1 MPRNGQFDDELASEL
16 AADSALPGQSIT
28 MLRRTILLFLA
39 LVSLAYLID
48 AQQQRSKRS
57 RRSSHHRRVTRKPLK
72 PPVTSFVTDSGGRE
86 LIIRLLDIGQGDAT
100 YIRNG
105 SSKVIIDGGPD
116 TAAFG
121 RYLDSLK
128 LNNST
133 IDVVI
138 LSHQHLDHYSGLREL
153 FKTSRHIRVLYF
165 FENKD
170 PAPAV
175 TLAEL
180 RDSIL
185 SRMDRDSLI
194 YRDTDDPCTNGRPI
208 CTITMNGGAKLHIMA
223 PLPMGDGPNNRS
235 TAVKLIGPDSGSF
248 TMWLVGDA
256 EREEI
261 AWFET
266 TGYNRNPGML
276 VNVLKADHHG
286 SCNGVTPRYLALTSP
301 QWAVA
306 SVGERNDYGHM
317 HTQAKKIY
325 RAAGVPWYRTDQNG
339 TITIRSPGTVGGGFT
354 ITPQSGGTDLDG
366 PSDRVSHQE
375 GCATGMR

>member
-1 MPRNGQFDDELASEL
+1 
-16 AADSALPGQSIT
+16 
-28 MLRRTILLFLA
+28 
-39 LVSLAYLID
+39 
-48 AQQQRSKRS
+48 
-57 RRSSHHRRVTRKPLK
+57 
-72 PPVTSFVTDSGGRE
+72 
-86 LIIRLLDIGQGDAT
+86 
-100 YIRNG
+100 
-105 SSKVIIDGGPD
+105 VIIDGGPD

-133 IDVVI
+133 IDAVI

-170 PAPAV
+170 PAAAV
-175 TLAEL
+175 TLGEL

-194 YRDTDDPCTNGRPI
+194 YRDTDDPCSNGRSI

-223 PLPMGDGPNNRS
+223 PLPTGGGPNNRS

-248 TMWLVGDA
+248 TMWLAGDA

-261 AWFET
+261 GWFET
-266 TGYNRNPGML
+266 TGYTRNPGMR

-286 SCNGVTPRYLALTSP
+286 SCNGVTPRYLALTNP
-301 QWAVA
+301 QWVVA
-306 SVGERNDYGHM
+306 SLGERNDYGHM

-375 GCATGMR
+375 GCATGTR